1 MVSHNLDSFRD
12 DADPENKPG
21 TYLAI
26 ASFTC
31 YLLLRRGKDY
41 PGRRLMLTYTA
52 LMAVLTTI
60 WVFANA
66 TTSAR
71 ALSGA
76 HDPNVASAP
85 ATVISK
91 LASTLQVLVSDGAL
105 VRVTALARRTAD
117 LLHPSSTARGFSG
130 AATCVSWD
138 RCCSFM
144 SSKSV
149 RASHDKC
156 IRWC

>member
-1 MVSHNLDSFRD
+1 VSHYLDPSRD
-12 DADPENKPG
+12 YADAENQPG

-26 ASFTC
+26 TSFTC
-31 YLLLRRGKDY
+31 YLLLRHGSDY

-52 LMAVLTTI
+52 LMAVLTTV

-76 HDPNVASAP
+76 HDPNVAFAP
-85 ATVISK
+85 ATVISM
-91 LASTLQVLVSDGAL
+91 LATTLQVLVSDGAL

-117 LLHPSSTARGFSG
+117 LLRSSSTARGFSG
-130 AATCVSWD
+130 AATCVSWG
-138 RCCSFM
+138 RCCSSM
-144 SSKSV
+144 SFKSV
-149 RASHDKC
+149 RANHDKC
-156 IRWC
+156 MSWC